1 MNTWRVDDRMD
12 VPIGQQTRRA
22 CLRNCGGAMLCYTA
36 IKAESP
42 VMGGERDER
51 TTEHMPFMEWVDNRM
66 TISDWPTSK
75 GGM

>member
-36 IKAESP
+36 SNAESP
-42 VMGGERDER
+42 VMGGEADER
-51 TTEHMPFMEWVDNRM
+51 TRAHMSFMAWVDVRM
-66 TISDWPTSK
+66 AIPI
-75 GGM
+75 G